1 MFTEAYS
8 ALMKAAKTKTD
19 FLKENPIGYFLASIL
34 AGVFVGLGIL
44 LIFTIGGLLQGQG
57 AAKIVMGASFG
68 IALSLVIMA
77 GAELFTGNNLVM
89 MAGVLGKTVK
99 WGDVIKIWVY
109 SFIGNWVGAIILA
122 ALFFGTGLA
131 SGDTGEFI
139 AKVSATKMGIPL
151 VPLFLRAV
159 LCNLLVCLA
168 VWSSFKLQSE
178 SGKLIMIFWCLFAF
192 ITTGFEHSIANM
204 TLLTVSLFAP
214 MDAAISFSGYFYNI
228 IVVSLGNMAGAIFG
242 LAIPYYII
250 SKRKEVA

>member
-8 ALMKAAKTKTD
+8 ALMKAAKVKID
-19 FLKENPIGYFLASIL
+19 FLKENPMGYFLASML

-89 MAGVLGKTVK
+89 MAGFLGKSVK
-99 WGDVIKIWVY
+99 GADVLKIWIF
-109 SFIGNWVGAIILA
+109 SFIGNWVGSIVLA

-131 SGDTGEFI
+131 SGETGEFI

-151 VPLFLRAV
+151 VPLFLRAF

-192 ITTGFEHSIANM
+192 ITTGFEYSVANM
-204 TLLTVSLFAP
+204 TLLTVSLFSP